1 VQEWFG
7 EAIEREAATEWIV
20 TTRIDNDDA
29 LHHEAVADVQ
39 RNVRPGTTEFLCFP
53 FGYTR
58 HDSSGEAMQ
67 RETRTNAFL
76 SFVEKRETQG
86 LRTVLRF
93 NCGHTEGIAPMRRIS
108 SEPRWLQVVHE
119 RNLLNAMKGAPT
131 APIDLDADF
140 TVGASGQALV
150 RRLLGSAAAR
160 P

>member
-67 RETRTNAFL
+67 
-76 SFVEKRETQG
+76 RETQG